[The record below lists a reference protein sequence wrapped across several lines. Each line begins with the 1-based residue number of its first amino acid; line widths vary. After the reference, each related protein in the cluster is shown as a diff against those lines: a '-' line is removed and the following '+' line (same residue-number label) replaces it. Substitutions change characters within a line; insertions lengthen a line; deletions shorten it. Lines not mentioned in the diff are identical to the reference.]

1 VDNPMPSMPLVTVL
15 MTVYNGA
22 EYLNAAVQSII
33 NQTFEDF
40 EFLIIN
46 DCSTDDSTKIIESF
60 NDKRIVIYDNEKNI
74 GQTKSLNIGL
84 KLAKCKYIARID
96 ADDVALP
103 KWLEILVRYIK
114 EHPEY
119 AAVSPSVIIIDG
131 VDKRKKIRRVPA
143 GFHEIIFQIFYN
155 SPMNHV
161 SVLMNKDLI
170 LEHGGY
176 DETFKITQDYE
187 LWSSLVRNSY
197 SITNIPDVLM
207 SCRVHSNSTGFVEA
221 DRKAL
226 KEKSE
231 TIFRNINAFTNLKLA
246 YEDTVG
252 ICKLFYHTHDMN
264 QEEFELA
271 ETNFVDIYSN
281 MKERFKLPSKFVN
294 NEVKA
299 IMSKPY
305 CKLAISRIQN
315 NKIKDARGITL
326 KYCSK
331 YGFRKMPFLIFMT
344 TFAGLGICSKLPFVY
359 GKWLEIVT
367 IIFLW
372 FKSFIPKFK
381 VNVKRI
387 M

>member
-1 VDNPMPSMPLVTVL
+1 MLTPPLVTVL

-22 EYLNAAVQSII
+22 EYLNASVQSII
-33 NQTFEDF
+33 NQTFEEF

-60 NDKRIVIYDNEKNI
+60 NDKRIVVYDNEKNI

-84 KLAKCKYIARID
+84 KLAKGRYIARID

-103 KWLEILVRYIK
+103 KWLEKLVNYIR

-131 VDKRKKIRRVPA
+131 VDKRKNIRRVPA

-161 SVLMNKDLI
+161 SVLMNKGLI

-187 LWSSLVRNSY
+187 LWSSLMRNNY

-207 SCRVHSNSTGFVEA
+207 SCRVYSGSTGFVEA
-221 DRKAL
+221 DKRAL

-231 TIFRNINAFTNLKLA
+231 TIYRNINAFTNLKLA
-246 YEDTVG
+246 YEDAVG
-252 ICKLFYHTHDMN
+252 ICKLFYHTPDMN
-264 QEEFELA
+264 QEEFERA
-271 ETNFVDIYSN
+271 ETNFVNIYSN
-281 MKERFKLPSKFVN
+281 LKERFRLPSKFVD

-305 CKLAISRIQN
+305 CKLAISEIQN
-315 NKIKDARGITL
+315 NKIKNARRIAL
-326 KYCSK
+326 KYCRR
-331 YGFRKMPFLIFMT
+331 YGFRAMPFLIFMA
-344 TFAGLGICSKLPFVY
+344 TFAGLGICSKLPMIY
-359 GKWLEIVT
+359 GKWLAIVT
-367 IIFLW
+367 KISLGSKF
-372 FKSFIPKFK
+372 FTPKFRIIR
-381 VNVKRI
+381 KRI
-387 M
+387 I

>member
-1 VDNPMPSMPLVTVL
+1 MMANPLVTVL

-22 EYLNAAVQSII
+22 EYLNASVQSIF
-33 NQTFEDF
+33 NQTFEGF

-46 DCSTDDSTKIIESF
+46 DCSTDDSIKIIRSF
-60 NDKRIVIYDNEKNI
+60 NDKRVTIHNNEKNL

-84 KLAKCKYIARID
+84 KLAKGKYIARID

-103 KWLEILVRYIK
+103 KWLEKLVGYIR

-131 VDKRKKIRRVPA
+131 ADKRKKIRSVPA
-143 GFHEIIFQIFYN
+143 GFHEIIFQVFYN

-161 SVLMNKDLI
+161 SVLMNKDMI

-176 DETFKITQDYE
+176 DEEFKITQDYE
-187 LWSSLVRNSY
+187 LWSSLVRDNY

-221 DRKAL
+221 DKRAL

-231 TIFRNINAFTNLKLA
+231 TILRNINIFTTLRLA
-246 YEDTVG
+246 YEDAVG
-252 ICKLFYHTHDMN
+252 ICKLFYHTPDMN
-264 QEEFELA
+264 QEEFERA
-271 ETNFVDIYSN
+271 ENNFVNIYSN
-281 MKERFKLPSKFVN
+281 LKEKFKLPSKFVK

-315 NKIKDARGITL
+315 NKIKDAREITL
-326 KYCSK
+326 KYFCR
-331 YGFRKMPFLIFMT
+331 YGIRTMPFLIHIS
-344 TFAGLGICSKLPFVY
+344 TFFGKKIPRKLPFIHEKY
-359 GKWLEIVT
+359 LELKT
-367 IIFLW
+367 KIISTNCL
-372 FKSFIPKFK
+372 
-381 VNVKRI
+381 
-387 M
+387 